1 MNPTQGGNR
10 MDELMAL
17 LDRLIALRG
26 GGSPTGQYM
35 PQMQTQQPQAV
46 SIPPQVRNT
55 GSVGGIPGLLQDYMG
70 GYNYG

>member
-1 MNPTQGGNR
+1 MNPTNR

-26 GGSPTGQYM
+26 QGSPTGQYM
-35 PQMQTQQPQAV
+35 PQMQTQPRQTV
-46 SIPPQVRNT
+46 SMPPQIRNT

-70 GYNYG
+70 GYGYA